1 MPDDSLNIHEA
12 VQILKVNKL
21 KANFASSQDGAKGTR
36 FTFPTKTVSYTHLTL
51 PTTT

>member
-36 FTFPTKTVSYTHLTL
+36 FTFPTKMTENVQNKRNN
-51 PTTT
+51 